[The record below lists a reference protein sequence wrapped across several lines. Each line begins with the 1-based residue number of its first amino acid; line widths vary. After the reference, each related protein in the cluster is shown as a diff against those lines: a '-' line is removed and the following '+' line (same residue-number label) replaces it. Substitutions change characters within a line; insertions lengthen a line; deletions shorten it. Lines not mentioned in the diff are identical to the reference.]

1 MKLQNEIWIPDED
14 TASFWGKNFEIR
26 EYTKLNLSGNLAL
39 DIGAH
44 VGIWTQRLARD
55 FNQVIAFEPM
65 KKHIECHQK
74 NCGSLDNVT
83 LHTVALSN
91 VNTDDAIMTTKNINS
106 GMSTLINTESLK
118 WKKEKKTEIVQTT
131 TLDSFDLPKIDFIKM
146 DVEGWEEN
154 VLEGA
159 EKTILTHRPTIYIE
173 IWEKKYELVA
183 QILKN
188 DLKYTITKMAK
199 ANYLCQPLEET

>member
-14 TASFWGKNFEIR
+14 SASFWGKNFEIR

-44 VGIWTQRLARD
+44 VGIWTQRLAKD

-65 KKHIECHQK
+65 KKHIECHRE
-74 NCGSLDNVT
+74 NCKGLDNVT

-91 VNTDDAIMTTKNINS
+91 VTTNAIMTTKDINS
-106 GMSTLINTESLK
+106 GMSTLIHTESLK
-118 WKKEKKTEIVQTT
+118 WKKEKKTEEVETT
-131 TLDSFDLPKIDFIKM
+131 TLDSFNLPKIDFIKM

-173 IWEKKYELVA
+173 IWENKYDLVSR
-183 QILKN
+183 ILKN

-199 ANYLCQPLEET
+199 ANYLCQPIEET